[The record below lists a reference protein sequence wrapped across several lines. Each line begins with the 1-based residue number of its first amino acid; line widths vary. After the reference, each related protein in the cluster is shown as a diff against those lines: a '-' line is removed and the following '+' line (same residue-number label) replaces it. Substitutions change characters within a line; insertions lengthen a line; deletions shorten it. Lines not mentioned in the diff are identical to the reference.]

1 MIDSLPELMLY
12 ASDSLVLE
20 SCVHLVFVYNL
31 EASSE
36 FSFCL
41 ELPDLS
47 LDCMP
52 NCLGPCFQESE
63 PCYTSPYPSFK
74 PP

>member
-20 SCVHLVFVYNL
+20 SCVRLVFVYDL

-36 FSFCL
+36 FSLCL

-47 LDCMP
+47 LDRMP
-52 NCLGPCFQESE
+52 NRLGPCFQESE

>member
-1 MIDSLPELMLY
+1 MIDSLPELVLY

-20 SCVHLVFVYNL
+20 SCIRLVFVYDL
-31 EASSE
+31 EALSE
-36 FSFCL
+36 FSLCL

-47 LDCMP
+47 LDRMP
-52 NCLGPCFQESE
+52 NRLGPCFQESE
-63 PCYTSPYPSFK
+63 PCYTSPYPLFK

>member
-1 MIDSLPELMLY
+1 MIDSLPKLMLY
-12 ASDSLVLE
+12 ASDLLVLE
-20 SCVHLVFVYNL
+20 SCVRLVFVYNL

-41 ELPDLS
+41 ELQDLS

-63 PCYTSPYPSFK
+63 PCYMLPHPSFK
-74 PP
+74 FA